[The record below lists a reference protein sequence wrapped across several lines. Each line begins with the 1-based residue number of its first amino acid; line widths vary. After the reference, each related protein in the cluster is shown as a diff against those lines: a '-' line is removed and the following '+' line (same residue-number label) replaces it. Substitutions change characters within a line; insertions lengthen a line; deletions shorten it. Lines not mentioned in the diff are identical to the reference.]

1 MVIGL
6 PRALLYYKYGTFW
19 ENFLKAC
26 GFHVLVSSPTNR
38 HILHQGVVA
47 AESEICLPVKVFFG
61 HALEM
66 ASQVDYLFVPRV
78 VRVEKRAYTCPKLLG
93 LPDVLKGSVEVPP
106 VVSPLINTAKGWRSY
121 VKSWQ
126 KAVEGLGVSSSQALW
141 AVLKASRAQRSFEKS
156 QLFAGK
162 KTKENHQ
169 LKVGL
174 AGHSYNLLDRYLS
187 FDLVRKLKARGV
199 EVLQADEVPLKY
211 RERVVKTLPKKLFW
225 SYEKEL
231 VGAAFYWARMGL
243 VDGVIFVNSF
253 ACGPDS
259 LMQVIVESEMEKFKL
274 PVMSLVLDE
283 HSSEAGLVTRLEA
296 FIDMIW
302 WSRKR

>member
-1 MVIGL
+1 MVVGL

-26 GFHVLVSSPTNR
+26 GFDVIISPPTNR
-38 HILHQGVVA
+38 CIVQRGVLT

-61 HALEM
+61 HALEV
-66 ASQVDYLFVPRV
+66 ASQVDYLFIPRV
-78 VRVEKRAYTCPKLLG
+78 VKVEKRAYTCPKLLG
-93 LPDVLKGSVEVPP
+93 LPDMLKGTVDVPP
-106 VVSPLINTAKGWRSY
+106 IISPLINAAKGWRSY

-126 KAVEGLGVSSSQALW
+126 EAVGELGVSSSRVLW
-141 AVLKASRAQRSFEKS
+141 ALLKASRAQRSFEKS
-156 QLFAGK
+156 QLFSGK
-162 KTKENHQ
+162 KSKGKSQ

-187 FDLVRKLKARGV
+187 FDLVKKLRARGV
-199 EVLQADEVPLKY
+199 EVLQAEEVPYKY
-211 RERVVKTLPKKLFW
+211 REKAIKSLPKKLFW

-259 LMQVIVESEMEKFKL
+259 LMQVVVEGEMEKFKL

-283 HSSEAGLVTRLEA
+283 HTSETGLVTRLEA

>member
-1 MVIGL
+1 MVVGL

-26 GFHVLVSSPTNR
+26 GFDVVVSPPTNR
-38 HILHQGVVA
+38 RIVQSGLVT

-61 HALEM
+61 HALEV

-78 VRVEKRAYTCPKLLG
+78 VRVEKKAYTCPKLLG
-93 LPDVLKGSVEVPP
+93 LPDMLKGSAEVPP
-106 VVSPLINTAKGWRSY
+106 IISPLINMAKGWHSY

-126 KAVEGLGVSSSQALW
+126 DAVEELGVSSSQALW
-141 AVLKASRAQRSFEKS
+141 AVLKASRAQRSFEKR
-156 QLFAGK
+156 QLFAVEKSK
-162 KTKENHQ
+162 KRRC
-169 LKVGL
+169 LRVGL

-187 FDLVRKLKARGV
+187 FDLVQKLKDRGV

-211 RERVVKTLPKKLFW
+211 RDKAVRNLPKKLFW

-231 VGAAFYWARMGL
+231 VGAAFHWAQIGL

-259 LMQVIVESEMEKFKL
+259 LMQVVVESEMEKFKL

-283 HSSEAGLVTRLEA
+283 HSSETGLVTRLEA